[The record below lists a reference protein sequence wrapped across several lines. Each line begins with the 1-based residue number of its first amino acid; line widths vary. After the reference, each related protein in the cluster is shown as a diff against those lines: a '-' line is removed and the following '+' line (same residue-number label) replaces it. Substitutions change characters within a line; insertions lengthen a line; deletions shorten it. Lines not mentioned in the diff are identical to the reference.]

1 VRPAV
6 EHGSLLRTMSTDDSL
21 PMGPFDRRSD
31 PRPDLRPDAA
41 AEPVPWL
48 VEVAADGALQRAGLE
63 ADGPDDLV
71 EWLWMR
77 LGDEGLVG
85 IDEGSID
92 VNEAVAAG
100 LALGP
105 IVIDAAA
112 APPDR
117 DWVAARRR
125 ATIDLAFAD
134 EQAARS
140 AVALLADVGGL
151 RVGAP
156 RPAVAAATVPQEPV
170 AVPGFGWVLPPAH
183 AAAGVEAVAE
193 SGGRDA
199 AGQAADNTRV
209 FIDAGIGFGTGLHP
223 TTRLCLRAIAAHAA
237 DGGRLDRVLDVGAG
251 SGILGIAAAVL
262 AAAAGPAADNVD
274 AAAEAAVDAVEID
287 TTVHDAIRRNAA
299 LNGVSARLR
308 IAATLG
314 EVAVP
319 PGGYDLVLA
328 NIVAPVLDE
337 LADTLAALVAPGG
350 RLVLSG
356 LLDGETAAIAD
367 RYGRLV
373 PGRGKSP
380 PGLFP
385 GTKTSGVH
393 GSCAPAIASMRPSRL
408 LIHSLL
414 PARPVVAAEGDW
426 RCLSFAG

>member
-1 VRPAV
+1 MRPAV

-85 IDEGSID
+85 IDEGSVD
-92 VNEAVAAG
+92 VTEAVAAG

-151 RVGAP
+151 RVGTP

-223 TTRLCLRAIAAHAA
+223 TTRLCLRAIAEH
-237 DGGRLDRVLDVGAG
+237 V
-251 SGILGIAAAVL
+251 
-262 AAAAGPAADNVD
+262 AAGPAADNVD

-367 RYGRLV
+367 RYGRLLS
-373 PGRGKSP
+373 GRGKSP

-414 PARPVVAAEGDW
+414 PARPVVTAEGEW